1 MVQVF
6 GILQS
11 ADPHAVLYPIWDPE
25 PGCEPI
31 PPLSDPKHF
40 PSDLSGLQ
48 VYARISN
55 PWDLVKVKPGE
66 VDKKT
71 GELKRQKAL
80 FVSVLLGSRYSLEHV
95 LELAY
100 PSLSAI
106 GSQVRKK
113 DVDAL
118 ESVSLYAFVG
128 LPNAWDSA
136 SLTSKLQADL
146 EAHEEWMFKNVR
158 SGYNAA
164 QFAGTEFPPVIV
176 RRSQIRLVAG
186 GDVLSDC
193 ENEVLQYAYSL
204 RKPNTIEVSAS
215 DKFRVNSVLADFK
228 LRGKLKSYSADCDLH
243 PLNVTSNDTH
253 TVRLHWFRGIFAQM
267 NYEHMH
273 SILLFDGISMSEYPA
288 RGEIDSCYHDGRKAF
303 KHTCLRREVLDIRRL
318 DGKKVFVGAIDGS
331 AENTGKLMVY
341 HFNDEANEQFIAGM
355 HGNLPMYL
363 FAYLKHVKG
372 YSERSIQAILSA
384 CSESHRLTARDAK
397 WHTETRSITPVTQLV
412 SQDFVDRMALRDMHI
427 LLPEVMRSYSKSTTK
442 PKKSF
447 SDAAKEEVAKGFK
460 FKNKPGYNP
469 NPTDAASVL
478 SDNTHS
484 TTGAAS
490 NRSVTTTDIQS
501 RLPTFREELNALK
514 EQLLEASPDDEMFD
528 HPLMSSTDVEEL
540 SLHSSASAQLAAL
553 YKDTTECIRLLKARL
568 GALRRNGSPPPSSGS
583 TGPSP
588 SAEEV
593 SRGPVQGG

>member
-1 MVQVF
+1 
-6 GILQS
+6 
-11 ADPHAVLYPIWDPE
+11 
-25 PGCEPI
+25 
-31 PPLSDPKHF
+31 
-40 PSDLSGLQ
+40 
-48 VYARISN
+48 
-55 PWDLVKVKPGE
+55 
-66 VDKKT
+66 
-71 GELKRQKAL
+71 
-80 FVSVLLGSRYSLEHV
+80 
-95 LELAY
+95 
-100 PSLSAI
+100 
-106 GSQVRKK
+106 
-113 DVDAL
+113 
-118 ESVSLYAFVG
+118 
-128 LPNAWDSA
+128 
-136 SLTSKLQADL
+136 
-146 EAHEEWMFKNVR
+146 
-158 SGYNAA
+158 
-164 QFAGTEFPPVIV
+164 
-176 RRSQIRLVAG
+176 
-186 GDVLSDC
+186 
-193 ENEVLQYAYSL
+193 
-204 RKPNTIEVSAS
+204 
-215 DKFRVNSVLADFK
+215 
-228 LRGKLKSYSADCDLH
+228 
-243 PLNVTSNDTH
+243 
-253 TVRLHWFRGIFAQM
+253 
-267 NYEHMH
+267 
-273 SILLFDGISMSEYPA
+273 
-288 RGEIDSCYHDGRKAF
+288 
-303 KHTCLRREVLDIRRL
+303 VLDIRRL

-341 HFNDEANEQFIAGM
+341 YFNDEANEQFIAGM

-363 FAYLKHVKG
+363 FAYLKHIKG

-412 SQDFVDRMALRDMHI
+412 SQDFVDRMALREMHI

-447 SDAAKEEVAKGFK
+447 SDAAKEEVAKGLK

-501 RLPTFREELNALK
+501 RLPTVREELNALK